1 MLHSSRRKYE
11 KTLSD
16 CIHSA
21 AGAPV
26 PLSDNISLGEISA
39 SDIQKVVKLNTRLK
53 ELKLPFYAVCGRG
66 GQPSFRRVGDSCVD
80 EKNIAYI
87 PPKEIDKRLQ
97 RTYGFSLHAV
107 TTDDLSTLRKKIEEK
122 TVGGKNKQATTIQK
136 KVVTTTARTER
147 LRTKRTRKK
156 EDCTSCKEPTKIA
169 PKAADDIEK
178 KLERLEK
185 LLAASRKTA

>member
-21 AGAPV
+21 ANAAV
-26 PLSDNISLGEISA
+26 PLSDGVALGEISA
-39 SDIQKVVKLNTRLK
+39 TDIQKVVKLNTRLK

-87 PPKEIDKRLQ
+87 SPKEIDKRLQ
-97 RTYGFSLHAV
+97 RTYGFSLQAV
-107 TTDDLSTLRKKIEEK
+107 TTVDLSTLRKKIEGK
-122 TVGGKNKQATTIQK
+122 TEEETVKKITKQK
-136 KVVTTTARTER
+136 KETTNTARTER
-147 LRTKRTRKK
+147 LQAKRTRTKK
-156 EDCTSCKEPTKIA
+156 EDCKSCKEATDKA
-169 PKAADDIEK
+169 PSDDIEK

-185 LLAASRKTA
+185 LLAASRKT

>member
-11 KTLSD
+11 KHLSD

-21 AGAPV
+21 AGAAV
-26 PLSDNISLGEISA
+26 PLSDNITLGEISA

-87 PPKEIDKRLQ
+87 SPTIIDKRLQ
-97 RTYGFSLHAV
+97 RQYGFSLHAV
-107 TTDDLSTLRKKIEEK
+107 TAEDLSTLRKKIEEK
-122 TVGGKNKQATTIQK
+122 TAEGKKTTITQK
-136 KVVTTTARTER
+136 KETGTAVARTER
-147 LRTKRTRKK
+147 LRAKRTRTKK
-156 EDCTSCKEPTKIA
+156 EDDCTSCKETDKKKA
-169 PKAADDIEK
+169 PSDIDA
-178 KLERLEK
+178 KLEKLEK